1 MHLNIGNRVR
11 AIMTLLLMS
20 SLAMISIQATT
31 APSLESQLR
40 ALCGNSG
47 LGKATIAISVR
58 DCADG
63 RALASINAD
72 QSMIPASN
80 MKIISTGSALHALGG
95 NFMFKTALHR
105 DGNDLILRGDGDPTL
120 GDPEFHGELS
130 FKNAQGRVVKVDDEA
145 ILKFWTD
152 AVGESKL
159 PQVDR
164 LIIDD
169 TIFDAVRVHPSWPAD
184 QLNRYY
190 CAEVAGVNFHR
201 NVIHFKPVPGSD
213 GRGNWNNH
221 QPHAPWLLKA
231 AKNKSANAQGKQKHT
246 PWVAGKAASA
256 NFEFRGRVKSGNT
269 VPVAVTI
276 EDPSLFLGQLLA
288 DRLQKSGTPVKGI
301 HRMNQPGNPAP
312 ATILGPRFQTPIKLV
327 IEQCNEE
334 SENLYAESLLKRTV
348 HEKTGR
354 PGSWDEADQ
363 VVKQIAR
370 EQLKAPAHELL
381 KGVRIADGSGMSRDN
396 RVTARFMTA
405 WLADLQADPAFGEFF
420 VSSLAHGG
428 TEGTLKDRF
437 SRNLPGGAKVDA
449 KTGYIRG
456 VSCLSGYVTMPD
468 GRRYAFSVLVNN
480 VKGTTQ
486 PAKRLQEKVVEQIA
500 RHFSP

>member
-1 MHLNIGNRVR
+1 MQLNIGNRIR
-11 AIMTLLLMS
+11 TIIGLLLLS
-20 SLAMISIQATT
+20 SLAMISMKATT
-31 APSLESQLR
+31 APSLETQLR

-47 LGKATIAISVR
+47 VSKASIAISVR
-58 DCADG
+58 DCANG

-72 QSMIPASN
+72 QPMIPASN
-80 MKIISTGSALHALGG
+80 MKIISTGSALHALGP

-105 DGNDLILRGDGDPTL
+105 EGNDLILRGDGDPTL

-130 FKNAQGRVVKVDDEA
+130 FKNEQGRVVKVDDEA
-145 ILKFWTD
+145 ILEFWTD
-152 AVGESKL
+152 AVGTSKMD
-159 PQVDR
+159 QVER

-169 TIFDAVRVHPSWPAD
+169 TIFDTVRVHPSWPAD
-184 QLNRYY
+184 QLNRDY

-201 NVIHFKPVPGSD
+201 NVVHFRPVPGS
-213 GRGNWNNH
+213 GGKGNWNSH
-221 QPHAPWLLKA
+221 QPNAPWLLKS

-246 PWVAGKAASA
+246 PWVAGKAGSA

-276 EDPSLFLGQLLA
+276 EDPALFLGQLLA

-301 HRMNQPGNPAP
+301 HRMNEPGTAAP
-312 ATILGPRFQTPIKLV
+312 STILGPRFQTPIKLV
-327 IEQCNEE
+327 VEQCNEE

-348 HEKTGR
+348 HEATGR

-370 EQLKAPAHELL
+370 ARLKAPAFELL

-405 WLADLQADPAFGEFF
+405 WLADLQADPEFGEFF
-420 VSSLAHGG
+420 VSSLANGG
-428 TEGTLKDRF
+428 TEGTLKSRF
-437 SRNLPGGAKVDA
+437 STNLPGGAKVDA

-486 PAKRLQEKVVEQIA
+486 PAKRLQENVVEQIA
-500 RHFSP
+500 RHFSR